1 MSLYKRKNSEF
12 WWINIAHDGQRV
24 RRSSGETDRVAAQR
38 IHDEVKAELWKVQP
52 KIAGQTWGKAVAAWC
67 DVELR
72 SESELLSLA
81 KFGRGFADRRLAQ
94 VTADDIDKR
103 LRAFCATPGTYTR
116 YRTMLAAILAL
127 AVKRGWLREAPK
139 LHVWRDKKAAKP
151 RDWLTREQW
160 ERLYLELPCHLR
172 APAAFA
178 VMTGLRQAN
187 VLGLTWDRV
196 DLDRRLVW
204 IEAEDT
210 KAGQAISIPLSID
223 AVNLLAPLAQATDE
237 HSPDHVFLYRGKPIG
252 SVKTAFMAACIRAEV
267 GRYEGGGYVG
277 FTWHGLRHTWATWH
291 VQNGTPLDVLQKLG
305 GWSDLRMVM
314 NYAHHAPSH
323 LAGFADNTRKK
334 T

>member
-1 MSLYKRKNSEF
+1 MSLYKRPGSEF
-12 WWINIAHDGQRV
+12 WWINIAHAGQRV

-38 IHDEVKAELWKVQP
+38 IHDEVKADLWKAQP
-52 KIAGQTWGKAVAAWC
+52 KIAGLTWGKAVAAWC

-81 KFGRGFADRRLAQ
+81 KFGRGFPDRKLTDL
-94 VTADDIDKR
+94 TADAIDAR
-103 LRAFCATPGTYTR
+103 LRAFCRTPGTYTR

-127 AVKRGWLREAPK
+127 AVGRGWLREAPK
-139 LHVWRDKKAAKP
+139 LHVWRVKKAAKP
-151 RDWLTREQW
+151 RDWLTLEQW
-160 ERLYLELPCHLR
+160 QKLYLELPSHLR

-178 VMTGLRQAN
+178 LATGLRRAN

-204 IEAEDT
+204 IEAEDA
-210 KAGQAISIPLSID
+210 KGAEAISVPLSID
-223 AVNLLAPLAQATDE
+223 AVNLLTPLPHREGA
-237 HSPDHVFLYRGKPIG
+237 VFLYRGQPIV
-252 SVKTAFMAACIRAEV
+252 SVKTAFMAACIRAGL
-267 GRYEGGGYVG
+267 GRYEDGSYVG

-305 GWSDLRMVM
+305 AWSDLRMVM

-323 LAGFADNTRKK
+323 LAGFADNSRKK
-334 T
+334 P